1 MGCSL
6 GSHRLVR
13 RVALESRPTSA
24 CLPPQEASRAPSR
37 HSRPWGPC
45 SFLGRRRDWPSCASP
60 SHASRQLRVWN
71 GHGVRAEKADG
82 SYADDPQSRRRN
94 ALARARAS
102 ERRSEA
108 SERVAAA
115 RDDLD
120 AIRRY
125 GSANTPGEAR
135 TFLRAE
141 REAERAVDEALQE
154 RNRAATDLREA
165 NRYGPAWW
173 LGRLLVA
180 AVAIGIFAMFGGR
193 K

>member
-1 MGCSL
+1 MT
-6 GSHRLVR
+6 LV
-13 RVALESRPTSA
+13 ANYA
-24 CLPPQEASRAPSR
+24 CGMAMEYA
-37 HSRPWGPC
+37 
-45 SFLGRRRDWPSCASP
+45 
-60 SHASRQLRVWN
+60 
-71 GHGVRAEKADG
+71 AEKADG

-125 GSANTPGEAR
+125 GSANTPGKAR